1 MEHLDDQHNED
12 LTQKDNQENELSQTE
27 SKEAASSVV
36 EGTWR
41 GGYEM
46 EEEELNISKGDAS
59 GLSVGADFISK
70 NLESNVGS
78 VDVFFGCRHENHDWL
93 YKEDMQLLKDQGIIS
108 SLHTA
113 FSRDAAGKAENGSRR
128 KYVQDL
134 MLKDEECAA
143 RLQSLILEKNASV
156 YICGDGNAMAK
167 DVQCAL
173 TEIIGKA
180 SGGEEGGKKYVEKM
194 KLEKRYLVDIWT
206 S

>member
-1 MEHLDDQHNED
+1 M
-12 LTQKDNQENELSQTE
+12 LSQAD

-46 EEEELNISKGDAS
+46 EEEELNIGKGDAS
-59 GLSVGADFISK
+59 GLRVGADFVSK
-70 NLESNVGS
+70 NLENNVGS
-78 VDVFFGCRHENHDWL
+78 VDVFFGCRHEDHDWL
-93 YKEDMQLLKDQGIIS
+93 YKQDMQQLKEQGVIS

-113 FSRDAAGKAENGSRR
+113 FSRDASGKATNGERR

-134 MLKDEECAA
+134 MLKDDACAA
-143 RLQSLILEKNASV
+143 RLQSLILEKKASV

-167 DVQCAL
+167 DVQSAL
-173 TEIIGKA
+173 TEIIGRG

-194 KLEKRYLVDIWT
+194 KSEKRYLVDIWT